1 MEITVKKGGEE
12 TRNGER
18 AGLGEKQV
26 LKRDGV
32 GKAKSRG
39 REPRLKSEILGI
51 GTGSVC
57 VSNAQWGRLSLITLT
72 CF

>member
-1 MEITVKKGGEE
+1 MTVKKGGEE

-39 REPRLKSEILGI
+39 RELLTESQR
-51 GTGSVC
+51 
-57 VSNAQWGRLSLITLT
+57 SLE
-72 CF
+72 

>member
-26 LKRDGV
+26 LKRDGMR
-32 GKAKSRG
+32 KAKSRG
-39 REPRLKSEILGI
+39 REP
-51 GTGSVC
+51 
-57 VSNAQWGRLSLITLT
+57 
-72 CF
+72 